1 LTDLLPVDQA
11 RQILLQSF
19 HSIEVVEIS
28 LTSALGYVLAESV
41 HSPIDFPSFAN
52 SSMDGFAVV
61 SSDLVNATPENPANL
76 SIIEDIPAGSIP
88 QKRVGIGQASRIMT
102 GAMLPEGADCV
113 IQVELT
119 RELSGNSIVQCL
131 ASIKSGESV
140 RPIGHDFHQGSR
152 LIQAGTRLEPHHLGL
167 LASVGLHSIRVFRK
181 PKIALLTTGNELI
194 PFGSHLEIGKII
206 DTNSIILTSL
216 IERSGGSIV
225 HLGISR
231 DSEEDIRSHLD
242 TAIETG
248 ADMIISS
255 AGVSVGEYDFV
266 RSVISKRGNI
276 DFWRIN
282 IRPGK
287 PFAFGNYN
295 KIPFFGLPGNPVS
308 SFVIFLI
315 FVLPAIKKLSGT
327 NEFFEKR
334 LLATLATPVESDGR
348 ESYLR
353 AIAFLSKTG
362 GVFVRITDSHQGSGN
377 LYGLAGSNALLIV
390 PSGVKSLPSG
400 AQVKII
406 LIGDLIDE

>member
-1 LTDLLPVDQA
+1 
-11 RQILLQSF
+11 
-19 HSIEVVEIS
+19 
-28 LTSALGYVLAESV
+28 
-41 HSPIDFPSFAN
+41 
-52 SSMDGFAVV
+52 M
-61 SSDLVNATPENPANL
+61 EN
-76 SIIEDIPAGSIP
+76 
-88 QKRVGIGQASRIMT
+88 Q
-102 GAMLPEGADCV
+102 
-113 IQVELT
+113 
-119 RELSGNSIVQCL
+119 
-131 ASIKSGESV
+131 
-140 RPIGHDFHQGSR
+140 
-152 LIQAGTRLEPHHLGL
+152 
-167 LASVGLHSIRVFRK
+167 
-181 PKIALLTTGNELI
+181 
-194 PFGSHLEIGKII
+194 
-206 DTNSIILTSL
+206 
-216 IERSGGSIV
+216 
-225 HLGISR
+225 LGISR

-266 RSVISKRGNI
+266 RSVISKRGMI

-315 FVLPAIKKLSGT
+315 FVLPAIKKLSGA

-334 LLATLATPVESDGR
+334 LPATLVTTVDSDGR

-353 AIAFLSKTG
+353 SIASLSKTG
-362 GVFVRITDSHQGSGN
+362 DIFVRITDSHQGSGN

-406 LIGDLIDE
+406 LIGDLVDE